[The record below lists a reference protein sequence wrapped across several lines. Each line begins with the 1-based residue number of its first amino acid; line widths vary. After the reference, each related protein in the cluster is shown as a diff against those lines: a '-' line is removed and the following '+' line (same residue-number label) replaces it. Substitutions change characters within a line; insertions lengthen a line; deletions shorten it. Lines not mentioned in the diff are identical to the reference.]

1 MALKYIVSKTTI
13 AIEFNVIT
21 DSLIKKKKMFKSFL
35 RAILE
40 FCVA

>member
-21 DSLIKKKKMFKSFL
+21 DSLIKKKMFKSFL
-35 RAILE
+35 HAILE